1 MADRNSADRNSPA
14 IFDCSV
20 DTDLLTGMRLAKVSL
35 QRGELVVLPT
45 DTVYGIAANAF
56 DATAVAALLAAKG
69 RGRQSPPPVLI
80 PSVNTLPGL
89 AADVPEV
96 ALRLAEAFWPG
107 ALTMI
112 LKAQPSLIWDLGETR
127 GTVALRVP
135 NHKIALALLE
145 ETGPLAVSSANLTG
159 EPAAVDCQQAADYL
173 GKSVAVYLDAGQ
185 SPVGEASTILDLTAL
200 EHRATDGDGSSSE
213 WAGKIRVV
221 RQGAISREQI
231 AAVAGELLAPAV
243 EG

>member
-1 MADRNSADRNSPA
+1 MADRNSPTLY
-14 IFDCSV
+14 DCSV

-45 DTVYGIAANAF
+45 DTVYGVAANAF
-56 DATAVAALLAAKG
+56 DASAVAALLAAKG

-80 PSVNTLPGL
+80 PSAKTLPGL
-89 AADVPEV
+89 AADIPE
-96 ALRLAEAFWPG
+96 AANLLAEAFWPG

-112 LKAQPSLIWDLGETR
+112 LKAQPSLVWDLGETR

-159 EPAAVDCQQAADYL
+159 QPAAKNCPQAADYL
-173 GKSVAVYLDAGQ
+173 GRSVAVYLDAGD
-185 SPVGEASTILDLTAL
+185 SPVGEASTILDLTGLDAN
-200 EHRATDGDGSSSE
+200 ATDAAN
-213 WAGKIRVV
+213 AGKIRVV
-221 RQGAISREQI
+221 RQGAIAREQI
-231 AAVAGELLAPAV
+231 AAVVGELLAASV

>member
-1 MADRNSADRNSPA
+1 MTDRNSPTLY
-14 IFDCSV
+14 DCTV

-89 AADVPEV
+89 ATDVPEV

-173 GKSVAVYLDAGQ
+173 GKSVAVYLDAGAA
-185 SPVGEASTILDLTAL
+185 PVGEASTILDLTAL
-200 EHRATDGDGSSSE
+200 VASGIDASSTDAE
-213 WAGKIRVV
+213 NAGKIRVV

-231 AAVAGELLAPAV
+231 AAVAGNLLAPAV

>member
-1 MADRNSADRNSPA
+1 
-14 IFDCSV
+14 
-20 DTDLLTGMRLAKVSL
+20 MRLAKVSL

-89 AADVPEV
+89 ATDVPEV

-159 EPAAVDCQQAADYL
+159 EPAAVDCQQAANYL

-200 EHRATDGDGSSSE
+200 EHRATDGDGSSGE
-213 WAGKIRVV
+213 WSGKVRVV

-231 AAVAGELLAPAV
+231 AAVAGDLLAPAV

>member
-1 MADRNSADRNSPA
+1 MPDRNSPTLY
-14 IFDCSV
+14 DCSV

-45 DTVYGIAANAF
+45 DTVYGVAANAF

-80 PSVNTLPGL
+80 PSAKTLPGL
-89 AADVPEV
+89 ASEMPDV
-96 ALRLAEAFWPG
+96 ALRLADAFWPG

-112 LKAQPSLIWDLGETR
+112 FKAQPSLVWDLGETR

-159 EPAAVDCQQAADYL
+159 EPAATNCQQAADYL

-185 SPVGEASTILDLTAL
+185 SPVGESSTILDLTGLDLYASD
-200 EHRATDGDGSSSE
+200 ADN
-213 WAGKIRVV
+213 AGKLRVV
-221 RQGAISREQI
+221 RQGAIPREQI
-231 AAVAGELLAPAV
+231 AAIAGDLLAPSVAN
-243 EG
+243 